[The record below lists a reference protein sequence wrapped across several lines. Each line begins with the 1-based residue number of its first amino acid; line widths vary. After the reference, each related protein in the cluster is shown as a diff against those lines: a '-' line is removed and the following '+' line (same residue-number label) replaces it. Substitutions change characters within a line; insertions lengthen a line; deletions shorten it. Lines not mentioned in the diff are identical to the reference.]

1 MPKVGTNLNL
11 KYLLG
16 LLNSK
21 LFNYYFSWF
30 KKEEGKAF
38 AQVKT
43 VDIKRLPF
51 ICKFEDEM
59 VDLVS
64 KILLESDLSSPTAI
78 KLQSSID
85 NLVYKMF
92 DLTAEEIT
100 LIEDA

>member
-1 MPKVGTNLNL
+1 
-11 KYLLG
+11 
-16 LLNSK
+16 
-21 LFNYYFSWF
+21 
-30 KKEEGKAF
+30 
-38 AQVKT
+38 
-43 VDIKRLPF
+43 
-51 ICKFEDEM
+51 M

-100 LIEDA
+100 LIEEA